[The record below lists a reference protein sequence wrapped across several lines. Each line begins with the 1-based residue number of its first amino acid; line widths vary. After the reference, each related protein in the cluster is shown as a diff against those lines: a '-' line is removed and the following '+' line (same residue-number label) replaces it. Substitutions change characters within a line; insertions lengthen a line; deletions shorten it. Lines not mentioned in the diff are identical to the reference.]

1 MKKRL
6 LIIIISSIF
15 ILSLCAFYAG
25 TAAKSN
31 SKIIAKV
38 GDYIITQNDLNAQ
51 RKDSC
56 YDQIGKTFSDKEVLD
71 DIVNDKLLLIKA
83 KQLNINFSDQEI
95 KKLYKG
101 MLMAKNSQ
109 PSYTEG
115 DENNISK
122 KELHYLRDFFQI
134 QKVKQILGTDVDKT
148 LNELRNNTTIVYYN

>member
-15 ILSLCAFYAG
+15 ILSLCAFYVG
-25 TAAKSN
+25 TVEKSN
-31 SKIIAKV
+31 SKVIARI

-56 YDQIGKTFSDKEVLD
+56 YDQNGKTFSDKEVLD

-101 MLMAKNSQ
+101 MLLAKNSKK
-109 PSYTEG
+109 YTEG

-122 KELHYLRDFFQI
+122 KELHYLREYFQI
-134 QKVKQILGTDVDKT
+134 LKVKQILGTDVDKT

>member
-1 MKKRL
+1 MKKSL

-15 ILSLCAFYAG
+15 ILSLCAFYVG
-25 TAAKSN
+25 TVEKSN
-31 SKIIAKV
+31 SKVIAKI

-56 YDQIGKTFSDKEVLD
+56 YDQNGKTFSDKEVLD

-101 MLMAKNSQ
+101 MLLAKNSKK
-109 PSYTEG
+109 YTEG

-122 KELHYLRDFFQI
+122 KELHYLREYFQI
-134 QKVKQILGTDVDKT
+134 LKVKQILGTDVDKT